1 MHEEI
6 MSRLNF
12 GNACYYSVPNL
23 LFSSLLS
30 KNLKIKMYETIILPV
45 ILCGCETCFLTL
57 REEDRLCVF
66 DNRMLRRIP
75 GPKRE
80 EVVRGWIRL
89 HNEELHNFYASP
101 YIIRLIKSRMRWAG
115 HAACMGEMRNTYKIL
130 VRTPKVQ
137 RPTGRPRHRGED
149 NIRMDLRKIGWED
162 VDWIHLAQ
170 DRECLQAW

>member
-89 HNEELHNFYASP
+89 HNGKLHNLYNSP
-101 YIIRLIKSRMRWAG
+101 NIIRVIESRRIWAG
-115 HAACMGEMRNTYKIL
+115 M
-130 VRTPKVQ
+130 
-137 RPTGRPRHRGED
+137 
-149 NIRMDLRKIGWED
+149 
-162 VDWIHLAQ
+162 
-170 DRECLQAW
+170 